1 MHKSSMNKVIL
12 IGRLGQDP
20 ESRSLPSG
28 DAVANF
34 SLATNEIYNDKT
46 GQQKDITEW
55 HRCVAFGKTADYIN
69 NYIRK
74 GRQVY
79 VEGRLKTRKWTD
91 RDNQTR
97 YTTEVNV
104 DIVMLLDRRE
114 DGQSGGSDYQSR
126 TQDKTRPGYSSSVDD
141 LNSGSKSGKDYNSA
155 SAMDPKPNDDIPF

>member
-12 IGRLGQDP
+12 VGRLGQDP

-34 SLATNEIYNDKT
+34 SLATNEIYNDKS

-69 NYIRK
+69 NYVRK

-79 VEGRLKTRKWTD
+79 VEGRLKTKKWTD
-91 RDNQTR
+91 RENQTR

-104 DIVMLLDRRE
+104 DIVMLLDRRD
-114 DGQSGGSDYQSR
+114 DGSSGGSDYSGNSR
-126 TQDKTRPGYSSSVDD
+126 SNNSTNYSSSVKD
-141 LNSGSKSGKDYNSA
+141 LDSSAGYNQGNNADSK
-155 SAMDPKPNDDIPF
+155 MDPNPNDDVPF

>member
-28 DAVANF
+28 DGLANF
-34 SLATNEIYNDKT
+34 SLATNEVYNDKS

-69 NYIRK
+69 NYVRK

-104 DIVMLLDRRE
+104 DTVMLLDRR
-114 DGQSGGSDYQSR
+114 DDGASGGYDNQNASGNSGQSYA
-126 TQDKTRPGYSSSVDD
+126 KSVND
-141 LNSGSKSGKDYNSA
+141 LNENRNSNRGNDA
-155 SAMDPKPNDDIPF
+155 PANMDPNPNDDVPF